1 MDIFDTSTL
10 NQVVEALDQPQS
22 FLLDAFFRQEQ
33 RSEAETIE
41 FHTADKTARL
51 APFVS
56 PLRAGRVIQKEGY
69 RATVF
74 KPAYVKDKRQF
85 GSQDAT
91 RRAIGER
98 VGGELSPQA
107 RIERAVARATADQ
120 LEMLTR
126 REEWMAAEVLRNGRV
141 TVVGDGYPSVEVDF
155 GRHADLTQT
164 LLTAARWGESGVS
177 PIDNLEAWMATV
189 AARGGGAV
197 THIVLGPSAYALLRK
212 DPGFKD
218 AINRDFGQTN
228 AAQLFISPTGGSNW
242 AQMQGMLGTVQLWV
256 YQQPYVNDAGADAKM
271 INDHDVIL
279 VNAPG
284 LLGTRAYGLIQDEEA
299 QFRSTRYFA
308 KSWLEKDPAVRWLL
322 LQSAPLMVPYRP
334 NASMR
339 VQVR

>member
-33 RSEAETIE
+33 RSETETIE
-41 FHTADKTARL
+41 FHTSDKTARL

-69 RATVF
+69 RASVF

-85 GSQDAT
+85 TPQDAT

-98 VGGELSPQA
+98 VGGDLSPQA
-107 RIERAVARATADQ
+107 RTERAVARALADQ

-126 REEWMAAEVLRNGRV
+126 REEWMAAEVLRNGKV
-141 TVVGDGYPSVEVDF
+141 TVAGDGYPSVEVDF
-155 GRHADLTQT
+155 GRDPSLTST
-164 LLTAARWGESGVS
+164 LLTTARWGESGVS
-177 PIDNLEAWMATV
+177 PIDDLETWMATV
-189 AARGGGAV
+189 ANLGGGAV
-197 THIVLGPSAYALLRK
+197 THIVLGPDAYRLLRR
-212 DPGFKD
+212 DPNFKD
-218 AINRDFGQTN
+218 SINRDLGQTSTSQIFVN
-228 AAQLFISPTGGSNW
+228 PLGGSNW
-242 AQMQGMLGTVQLWV
+242 AQFQGRLGSVELWV
-256 YQQPYVNDAGADAKM
+256 YQQPYVNDAGSDAKM

-284 LLGTRAYGLIQDEEA
+284 LLGTRCYGLIQDEEA
-299 QFRSTRYFA
+299 QYRSTRYFA
-308 KSWLEKDPAVRWLL
+308 KSWLEKDPSVRWLL